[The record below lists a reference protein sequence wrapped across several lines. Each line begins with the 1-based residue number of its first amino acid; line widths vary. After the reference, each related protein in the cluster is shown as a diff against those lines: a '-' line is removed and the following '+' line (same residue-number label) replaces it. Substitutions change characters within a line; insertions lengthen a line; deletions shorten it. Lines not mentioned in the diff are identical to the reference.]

1 MSKKDMQKQKKKN
14 DEKKSAAADKSGP
27 QGQEEI
33 SPFSERSFSA
43 T

>member
-27 QGQEEI
+27 SKGKKK
-33 SPFSERSFSA
+33 
-43 T
+43 